1 MLTNVV
7 WAINSMAYLNQNP
20 ELPIVYLDMDGVLA
34 DFDARVMELY
44 MRENDMIFPLTKNKS
59 WALVNN
65 DHEFFKNLPPISSG
79 VLLAKWLVTYS
90 ELTQKFR
97 VGIMSATG
105 DGKEAV
111 ASQKYGWL
119 KEQLTWPYEPSRFF
133 TAPVVFVKSGTDKFV
148 RPQDILID
156 DTQAVVD
163 SVREKGGQAI
173 LFKPNR
179 HCILEIQEKISGLP
193 HLT

>member
-1 MLTNVV
+1 MLTSLV
-7 WAINSMAYLNQNP
+7 WAVNSMTYLNQKSD
-20 ELPIVYLDMDGVLA
+20 LPVVYLDMDGVLA
-34 DFDARVMELY
+34 DFDAMVMELCN
-44 MRENDMIFPLTKNKS
+44 RKTGKIFPVTSKES

-65 DHEFFKNLPPISSG
+65 APEFFKNLPQITSG
-79 VLLAKWLVTYS
+79 VLLAKWLVAQS

-111 ASQKYGWL
+111 ASQKYSWL
-119 KEQLTWPYEPSRFF
+119 KINLCWPYEPSRFF

-173 LFKPNR
+173 LFRPNR
-179 HCILEIQEKISGLP
+179 HCILEIQEKILGLCD
-193 HLT
+193 LT